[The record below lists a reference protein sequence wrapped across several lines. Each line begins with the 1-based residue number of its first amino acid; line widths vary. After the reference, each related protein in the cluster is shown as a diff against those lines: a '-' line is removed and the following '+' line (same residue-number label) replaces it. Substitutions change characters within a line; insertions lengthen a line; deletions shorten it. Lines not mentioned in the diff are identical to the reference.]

1 MYICMQE
8 QRDVLLT
15 ADIGGT
21 NCRFS
26 LWQANIKADVVYDEV
41 FTKVDSY
48 CICATDFS
56 KGMVAW
62 CDGHANA
69 IVCKALGQKPPP
81 CTCECSTCSMQS
93 KQKLSAI
100 VAKK

>member
-1 MYICMQE
+1 MQE

-41 FTKVDSY
+41 FTKVQFIGLLAAS
-48 CICATDFS
+48 
-56 KGMVAW
+56 
-62 CDGHANA
+62 
-69 IVCKALGQKPPP
+69 
-81 CTCECSTCSMQS
+81 SMHQME
-93 KQKLSAI
+93 
-100 VAKK
+100 

>member
-1 MYICMQE
+1 MQE

-41 FTKVDSY
+41 FTKVKF
-48 CICATDFS
+48 I
-56 KGMVAW
+56 GLLVASP
-62 CDGHANA
+62 ARQ
-69 IVCKALGQKPPP
+69 VQ
-81 CTCECSTCSMQS
+81 
-93 KQKLSAI
+93 
-100 VAKK
+100 